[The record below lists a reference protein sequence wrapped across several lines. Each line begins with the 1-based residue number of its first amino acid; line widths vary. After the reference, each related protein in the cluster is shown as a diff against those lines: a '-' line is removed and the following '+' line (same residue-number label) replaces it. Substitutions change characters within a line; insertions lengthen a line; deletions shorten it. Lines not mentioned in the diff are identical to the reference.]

1 MIITRQLSAHADT
14 HGGALVLSH
23 RHRHR
28 HRHGECA
35 QRLPQPS
42 EATRV
47 LMFELPDLSL
57 CASESLHLFAQMS
70 VLSLHSPRMLSQLVQ
85 LLLLLL
91 MMMVIVHVHVHRSH

>member
-1 MIITRQLSAHADT
+1 MIIARHLSA
-14 HGGALVLSH
+14 HGGALVLTH

-28 HRHGECA
+28 HRHGEGA
-35 QRLPQPS
+35 QRLPQSS

-70 VLSLHSPRMLSQLVQ
+70 VLSLHSPRMLSQLV
-85 LLLLLL
+85 
-91 MMMVIVHVHVHRSH
+91 